1 MHNSAVYY
9 DGNFTYWVVLY
20 HLVEDENKYVLITDT
35 QIYKFEYRV
44 VNCSWRVLSMVPE
57 EVELVA

>member
-1 MHNSAVYY
+1 MKDIIY
-9 DGNFTYWVVLY
+9 
-20 HLVEDENKYVLITDT
+20 LVALCHSIEDENRYILTTDM

-57 EVELVA
+57 EAELVA